1 MNHPFKKILL
11 VIWASV
17 IVSAIILYVT
27 SGLSLNELVLMI
39 REHLGGYGVWG
50 PLIYI
55 IGYSFRSLIFFP
67 GSLLAV
73 ISGLLFGPLNGFLF
87 TLIGENISANISFV
101 IGRYFGSSLMKFLGT
116 KSKII
121 QSIECKFHENGFL
134 AVLTMRLM
142 FLPFDMVGYL
152 SGVCHIRQKEF
163 ALGTFLGTI
172 PGLATFI
179 FLGSSITD
187 PRNLILALILFVS
200 GWALSRCLK
209 GRQNIINLTQ
219 PKSSPDSQ

>member
-1 MNHPFKKILL
+1 MNHLFKKILL

-17 IVSAIILYVT
+17 VVSSIILYVT
-27 SGLSLNELVLMI
+27 SGLSLNEVVVMI
-39 REHLGGYGVWG
+39 RKFIAGYGVWG

-55 IGYSFRSLIFFP
+55 IGYSFRSLVFFP

-73 ISGLLFGPLNGFLF
+73 ISALLFGPLNGFLF

-101 IGRYFGSSLMKFLGT
+101 VGRYFGSSLMKFLGT

-121 QSIECKFHENGFL
+121 QSIESKFYENGFL

-152 SGVCHIRQKEF
+152 SGVSRIRQRDF

-179 FLGSSITD
+179 LMGSSITD
-187 PRNLILALILFVS
+187 PRNLILALIFFVV
-200 GWALSRCLK
+200 GWSLSRCFK
-209 GRQNIINLTQ
+209 ERQNIIDLVR
-219 PKSSPDSQ
+219 PKSDPQ